1 MHRWTR
7 IAVDVVAYGVCAL
20 LTCAASS
27 ASGQTLAPQ
36 PVGRI
41 RWQVDELGLE
51 SEPSRSQSPTPV
63 AGPGQGVASSPR
75 PTPPAKVPSIYDKI
89 WRFATW
95 YDNESNPAVEKVLF
109 SGRFQYEYAAL
120 DADQGSHSEWNVRRM
135 RFGPKITFLHK
146 FTLHTEVEVNPQEA
160 DPFYLRLTDAY
171 VQWSQSERFNLTVGK
186 HGVLFTMD
194 GSTSSKE
201 LLAIDRSNLSNNIW
215 FPQEYI
221 PGVGVSGKQAPWIY
235 RGGIYSAGAMN
246 KEFGEFT
253 GSFFTLAVVGY
264 DFARSL
270 GAKKALVAGNYVYQ
284 DPDPEN
290 TFTRQLQNVGSLNFD
305 LETDRW
311 GLRADVS
318 GASGYL
324 GQSDLWALMA
334 MPFFNVGSRL
344 QLVGRY
350 TFIESESP
358 NGVRLATYES
368 SVVSGRGDR
377 YNEFYAGANYYFY
390 GHKLK
395 LQTGVQF
402 ADMDDSA
409 SDGGAYS
416 GVAWTTGLRVG
427 W

>member
-1 MHRWTR
+1 MHRSTR
-7 IAVDVVAYGVCAL
+7 TAVDVVAYGICAL
-20 LTCAASS
+20 LTCTASIASS
-27 ASGQTLAPQ
+27 QTLAPQ

-41 RWQVDELGLE
+41 RWQADELGLE
-51 SEPSRSQSPTPV
+51 SEASQSQGPTPV
-63 AGPGQGVASSPR
+63 AGTGQGVAA
-75 PTPPAKVPSIYDKI
+75 PPAKVPSIYDKI

-135 RFGPKITFLHK
+135 RFGPKVTFLQK

-160 DPFYLRLTDAY
+160 DPFYMRLTDAY

-215 FPQEYI
+215 FPQEYM

-270 GAKKALVAGNYVYQ
+270 GVKKALLAGNYVYQ

-290 TFTRQLQNVGSLNFD
+290 TFTRQLQNVSSLNFD

-311 GLRADVS
+311 GVRADVS

-334 MPFFNVGSRL
+334 MPFFNVGSKL

-377 YNEFYAGANYYFY
+377 YNELYAGANYYFY

-416 GVAWTTGLRVG
+416 GVAWTTGVRVG